1 MLVLVLTQSNPNPSK
16 SSALSFIPL
25 AALPRLAAVTP
36 AEYRNTSLH
45 SPRQVTC
52 IALHC
57 LAATRSA
64 QEYTPNTP
72 LGRHIPHTHTHT
84 PRRRPDLSAPPPPIN
99 PLCRR
104 RRLPPSDLPCP
115 TSAASCNTKQ
125 QHPLATRR
133 RNHPMLR
140 NYPRLFN
147 NLPADTIVA
156 PSPTGIGFG
165 HAACPAT

>member
-57 LAATRSA
+57 LAVTRSA
-64 QEYTPNTP
+64 QEYIRNTP
-72 LGRHIPHTHTHT
+72 VNTYRTHTHAHT
-84 PRRRPDLSAPPPPIN
+84 SSSPRPFRAAAANQPPLPPPPTSA
-99 PLCRR
+99 LRAA
-104 RRLPPSDLPCP
+104 LPCP
-115 TSAASCNTKQ
+115 TSAASCNRNT
-125 QHPLATRR
+125 HSLLAAR
-133 RNHPMLR
+133 RNHHPMLR
-140 NYPRLFN
+140 NHLRLFPN
-147 NLPADTIVA
+147 PPADA

-165 HAACPAT
+165 HAACLAT